1 MTCENGLVL
10 LNFFQMALKREQDFN
25 SQLSGSIPEQD
36 NSSNS
41 WFKRRKKGISTS
53 TADKKEVPD
62 GLWTQCPSCK
72 YTCTT
77 VELKENLSKPIFPLQ
92 VQETDLDKIRFPKD
106 WIKVAQSFSLKTYKI
121 DTMTSL
127 TDTLAKIYNETGPVF
142 INVEINPEQ
151 KLYPVLKFGDA
162 LEKQM
167 PPLDKINIDNEMLVA
182 PFKKKI

>member
-1 MTCENGLVL
+1 MTL
-10 LNFFQMALKREQDFN
+10 
-25 SQLSGSIPEQD
+25 
-36 NSSNS
+36 
-41 WFKRRKKGISTS
+41 
-53 TADKKEVPD
+53 
-62 GLWTQCPSCK
+62 
-72 YTCTT
+72 
-77 VELKENLSKPIFPLQ
+77 
-92 VQETDLDKIRFPKD
+92 
-106 WIKVAQSFSLKTYKI
+106 
-121 DTMTSL
+121 L